1 MTEQSLTPSPVIES
15 LLTGLGAR
23 AEITA
28 AVLGDLHE
36 KLTVIAAARG
46 IHAARR
52 WYRREALRAAPH
64 LLLDGVRS
72 LRFADARRLLNV
84 GLLSVTLTAM
94 LAAMAFFGGMA
105 VMMVFT
111 DGLSAPDFPFRMVAG
126 AWVVGMVLSLPILA
140 GFLAATLEEK
150 APLLAAMTIAAGGVA
165 WTLLLTGLQT
175 RSSETMLLNLGFPY
189 AGTLW
194 VTIGCAI
201 GGMLR
206 VGRGDRAR
214 RLTSG

>member
-15 LLTGLGAR
+15 LLIGLGAR
-23 AEITA
+23 VEVTD

-46 IHAARR
+46 IQAARR

-64 LLLDGVRS
+64 LLRDAVRS

-84 GLLSVTLTAM
+84 ALLSVTLTVM
-94 LAAMAFFGGMA
+94 LAMMAFFGGMA

-111 DGLSAPDFPFRMVAG
+111 GGLSAPDFPFRIVAG
-126 AWVVGMVLSLPILA
+126 VWVVGLVLSLPILA
-140 GFLAATLEEK
+140 GFLAATFEEK
-150 APLLAAMTIAAGGVA
+150 APLLAAMTVAAA
-165 WTLLLTGLQT
+165 WVVWSFLLTGLLVT
-175 RSSETMLLNLGFPY
+175 RSPVPVHLNVGPF

-194 VTIGCAI
+194 VVIGCAI
-201 GGMLR
+201 GGLLR
-206 VGRGDRAR
+206 VGQR
-214 RLTSG
+214 RQANAAD